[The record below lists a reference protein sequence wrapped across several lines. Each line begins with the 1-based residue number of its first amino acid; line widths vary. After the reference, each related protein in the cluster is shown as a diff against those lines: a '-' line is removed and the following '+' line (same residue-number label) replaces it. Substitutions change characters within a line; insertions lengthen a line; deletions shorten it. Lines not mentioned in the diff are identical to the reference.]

1 MRRKVKWER
10 ARARLFAV
18 NWPELS
24 SVLPWVEQIA
34 FGAVA
39 GFVAGYAVKKV
50 GKLVALAI
58 GLVFIVVQLLAWS
71 GFVSVNW
78 GLVQNRVDPLL
89 QGDSLER
96 TWQGLLALLTY
107 NVPFAAAFV
116 PGFIIGV
123 KRG

>member
-1 MRRKVKWER
+1 M
-10 ARARLFAV
+10 
-18 NWPELS
+18 NWPELR

-50 GKLVALAI
+50 GKFVALAL
-58 GLVFIVVQLLAWS
+58 GLLFIVIQLLAWT

-78 GLVQNRVDPLL
+78 IMVQESVDPLL
-89 QGDSLER
+89 RADSLER

-107 NVPFAAAFV
+107 NIPFAAAFV
-116 PGFIIGV
+116 PGFILGLR
-123 KRG
+123 RG